1 VKLGKPEG
9 ISYVAWPTYDEA
21 FLVEAEIE
29 VVFQINGKVKTK
41 EMVPSDIS
49 NDDMI
54 AMALENSI
62 IKEGI
67 EGKTVRKTIA
77 IPGKLVNIVAN

>member
-1 VKLGKPEG
+1 
-9 ISYVAWPTYDEA
+9 
-21 FLVEAEIE
+21 
-29 VVFQINGKVKTK
+29 
-41 EMVPSDIS
+41 MVPSDSS
-49 NDDMI
+49 NDDSI
-54 AMALENSI
+54 TMALENSN